1 VESQLF
7 LLCSFS
13 LRRLKQQ
20 KSFMKGFG
28 LHSGIFPKMPEVT
41 SVTVLVAHHGVK
53 RNMAKLELRDL
64 NKTYTPTSVP
74 VKDLSLSVEE
84 GEFLTLLGPS
94 GCGKSTILRLIAGLE
109 QPTRGQV
116 MIQGRN
122 VSGLEPGERN
132 IAMVFQSY
140 ALYPH
145 MTVQENVASGL
156 KLRKLADSDIQ
167 QRITETAKFL
177 GLEDLL
183 DRKPSQ
189 LSGGQRQRVAV
200 ARALVRRPDVF
211 LLDEPLSNLD
221 ALLRER
227 VRAELKQL
235 FSTQKAPVVYVTHDQ
250 TEAMTLSTKVAV
262 LYDGNLQQL
271 DTPQRIYTHPANQFV
286 AGFIG
291 SPQMNLIMVPC
302 QDGYAILDEIKIPL
316 PEGARGHAKA
326 VLGIRPEHIRLS
338 QPEDIDSMVGT
349 IYLVENLG
357 MHNLL
362 SVRSKNQPT
371 ETLRVLLPAE
381 QTWSGETIS
390 LSLSLECI
398 HWFDAGSGQRL

>member
-1 VESQLF
+1 M
-7 LLCSFS
+7 
-13 LRRLKQQ
+13 
-20 KSFMKGFG
+20 KSFEPHPG
-28 LHSGIFPKMPEVT
+28 SAQNTSAVT
-41 SVTVLVAHHGVK
+41 SVTVPVEHHEVK
-53 RNMAKLELRDL
+53 RTMAKLELRDL

-122 VSGLEPGERN
+122 VSSLEPGERN

-145 MTVQENVASGL
+145 MTVQENIASGL
-156 KLRKLADSDIQ
+156 KLRKLADSDIR
-167 QRITETAKFL
+167 QRIVETAKFL

-235 FSTQKAPVVYVTHDQ
+235 FSAQKAPVVYVTHDQ

-271 DTPQRIYTHPANQFV
+271 DTPQRIYILPANQFV

-291 SPQMNLIMVPC
+291 SPQMNLLTVPC
-302 QDGYAILDEIKIPL
+302 QGDYALLDGMKIPL
-316 PEGARGHAKA
+316 SAGARGQSKV
-326 VLGIRPEHIRLS
+326 VLGIRPEHLRLS
-338 QPEDIDSMVGT
+338 ELEDLNSIQGT

-362 SVRSKNQPT
+362 SVRLKNQPP
-371 ETLRVLLPAE
+371 ETLRVLLPTE
-381 QTWSGETIS
+381 QTWSGETIN
-390 LSLSLECI
+390 LSLSVEHV
-398 HWFDAGSGQRL
+398 HWFDANSGKRL

>member
-1 VESQLF
+1 
-7 LLCSFS
+7 
-13 LRRLKQQ
+13 
-20 KSFMKGFG
+20 MKGFEQ
-28 LHSGIFPKMPEVT
+28 HSDLSQNIIAVT
-41 SVTVLVAHHGVK
+41 SVTVPVEHHGVK
-53 RNMAKLELRDL
+53 RTMANLELRDL

-145 MTVQENVASGL
+145 MTVQENIASGL

-167 QRITETAKFL
+167 QRIAETAKFL

-200 ARALVRRPDVF
+200 ARALVRKPDVF

-235 FSTQKAPVVYVTHDQ
+235 FSNQKAPVVYVTHDQ

-271 DTPQRIYTHPANQFV
+271 DTPQRIYTLPANQFV

-291 SPQMNLIMVPC
+291 SPQMNLLLVPC
-302 QDGYAILDEIKIPL
+302 EGDYALLGETKIPL
-316 PEGARGHAKA
+316 SAGARGHSKV

-338 QPEDIDSMVGT
+338 QPEDLNSLKATV
-349 IYLVENLG
+349 YLVENLG

-362 SVRSKNQPT
+362 SVRLNSQPP
-371 ETLRVLLPAE
+371 ETLRVLLPTE
-381 QTWSGETIS
+381 QTWSGETIN
-390 LSLSLECI
+390 LSFSLEHI
-398 HWFDAGSGQRL
+398 HWFDANSGKRL